1 MWQVRLLRLGAA
13 LPQYPE
19 VLDLINRR
27 RVGYGFPGMAV
38 VGRLRLRRTTSLL
51 LLQVHHRRNVVERKD
66 LNTFLESRLSKLS
79 LFGTFGKQGLQKY
92 GREDMYYY
100 NDSHAPSTLSGRMF
114 TPSGRV

>member
-66 LNTFLESRLSKLS
+66 LNTFFWKADFPNFPFLVLLESRGYKSTDEKIA
-79 LFGTFGKQGLQKY
+79 
-92 GREDMYYY
+92 DM
-100 NDSHAPSTLSGRMF
+100 STIMTTV
-114 TPSGRV
+114 TPPAR